1 MNKPVDIISFG
12 CRLNAYEAEV
22 MRSHADTAGLENAI
36 VINTCAVTAEAQ
48 RQARQAIRRARKDR
62 PDARIIVTGCAA
74 QVDGPAFAA
83 MDEVDLVLGNEEKLK
98 AGSWQA
104 SAMDFGLANETPVRV
119 NDIMDV
125 REAALHMIDGFGERT
140 RAFVQVQTGCDHRCT
155 FCIIPFGRGNSR
167 SVGAGEVVTQIRKL
181 VASGCPEIVLSG
193 VDITSYGKDLPG
205 QPSLGNLVRRILK
218 IVPELQRLRISSI
231 DSVEADEDLLIAIEE
246 EERLMPHLHL
256 SLQAGDD
263 MILKRMKRR
272 HLRDDAIRF
281 CDDVRRRR
289 PDVVFGADIIAGFPT
304 ETDAMFEN
312 SIRLVEDCGLTFLH
326 VFPYSIRPGTPAAK
340 MPQVNGAD
348 IKARARLLRTAGET
362 RLAGFVNSQVGHT
375 KDVLFETETRGRTPH
390 YLNVEIAGHTMKPGE
405 IAPVRLVQAAGH
417 DLAGELVL

>member
-1 MNKPVDIISFG
+1 VNKPVDIINFG

-22 MRSHADTAGLENAI
+22 MRSHADTAGLENAV

-62 PDARIIVTGCAA
+62 PQARIIVTGCAA

-83 MDEVDLVLGNEEKLK
+83 MDEVDLVVGNEEKLQ
-98 AGSWQA
+98 ADTWRA
-104 SAMDFGLANETPVRV
+104 SAMEFGLADETPVRV
-119 NDIMDV
+119 NDIMQV
-125 REAALHMIDGFGERT
+125 RETALHMLDGFGERT

-167 SVGAGEVVTQIRKL
+167 SVGAGEVVAQIRRL
-181 VASGCPEIVLSG
+181 VASGCPEVVLSG

-231 DSVEADEDLLIAIEE
+231 DSVEADEDLLIAIAE

-304 ETDAMFEN
+304 ETDAMFAN

-326 VFPYSIRPGTPAAK
+326 VFPYSVRPGTPAAK

-348 IKARARLLRTAGET
+348 IKARAKALRVAGEK
-362 RLAGFVNSQVGHT
+362 RLSGFVKSQVGQT
-375 KDVLFETETRGRTPH
+375 MDVLFETETRGRTPH
-390 YLNVEIAGHTMKPGE
+390 YLNVEIAGCSKKPGE
-405 IAPVRLVQAAGH
+405 IAPVRLLQTTGH
-417 DLAGELVL
+417 DLAGELVV